1 MKFTK
6 GIKCI
11 SITWLILN
19 CWERM
24 IYFLNISW
32 NIWTQIIKLIWV
44 FKLLAFSIIIYKIF
58 KYFLS
63 FLIKLLRKDWLVKSV
78 KLVMFNIYSANPMQR
93 HSEIFEWFACI
104 QRIFAIIFWLPVN
117 LYYVSREIWLD
128 NSKKLIFIDQ
138 SIFCIFP
145 HQWELKNV

>member
-93 HSEIFEWFACI
+93 HSEIFEWYACI
-104 QRIFAIIFWLPVN
+104 QRIFAIIFWLPIN

-145 HQWELKNV
+145 HPWELKNV